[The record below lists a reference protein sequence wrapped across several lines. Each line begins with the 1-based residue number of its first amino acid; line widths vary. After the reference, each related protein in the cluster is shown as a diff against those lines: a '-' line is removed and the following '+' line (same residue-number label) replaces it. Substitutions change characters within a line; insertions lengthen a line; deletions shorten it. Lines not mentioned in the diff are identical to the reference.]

1 MRMRWMHY
9 AFWKAM
15 GLTAAIAAVAVLWSG
30 APAATSPFRPA
41 AADSAAA
48 DTTRAPQPPPAPAP
62 APTPAP
68 VDTTHAPPPS
78 PAPADTTQPVPS
90 PAPADTTKML
100 APPPAPAPAP
110 APPAAPAMTKSRRRA
125 AERQTRRDAKEAKRE
140 AKRAKKPAKPAVP
153 DDPLAQFQVGRSWL
167 SVRGGYAKSGEQA
180 SANGNLGF
188 GLGYS
193 RFVYRH
199 VAVGLYGHGDLLGKF
214 GAAAEIEYPFTAE
227 VTYHLQWKTALRPYF
242 GAGGGAFLHKYFR
255 TGADDSHWYGGSY
268 LVWGA
273 NAPIAGHSVLGLDAR
288 AEFING
294 KPAQDDPVFDGGGS
308 QLRHYSVKL
317 SYSRVF

>member
-1 MRMRWMHY
+1 MATDRGAGPLLEARSAVCYGTRPVWLRPRPGDRKGAGADADAVDAPHDLEGGGPDGG
-9 AFWKAM
+9 ARRGRG
-15 GLTAAIAAVAVLWSG
+15 GLVR
-30 APAATSPFRPA
+30 RPRGGGPL
-41 AADSAAA
+41 
-48 DTTRAPQPPPAPAP
+48 RAPAPAP
-62 APTPAP
+62 APAPA
-68 VDTTHAPPPS
+68 DTTRPA
-78 PAPADTTQPVPS
+78 PAPADTTQPAPP

-125 AERQTRRDAKEAKRE
+125 AERQTRREAKEAKRE

-167 SVRGGYAKSGEQA
+167 SVRGGYAKSGELA

-193 RFVYRH
+193 RFVFRH

-214 GAAAEIEYPFTAE
+214 GAAAEIEYPITAE
-227 VTYHLQWKTALRPYF
+227 LTYHLQWKTALRPYF

-255 TGADDSHWYGGSY
+255 T
-268 LVWGA
+268 
-273 NAPIAGHSVLGLDAR
+273 
-288 AEFING
+288 
-294 KPAQDDPVFDGGGS
+294 
-308 QLRHYSVKL
+308 
-317 SYSRVF
+317 